1 MGPDRV
7 EVGFPCIRTGVD
19 ICPVHLRL
27 VAIKKPHVHAL
38 TSDLENPELR
48 IGSRP
53 GNKLI
58 FSTRRSK
65 PQCGEI
71 TGEATRRRSL
81 WEVAANVECLASE
94 VHPRG
99 CGEHPSPEDTQR
111 RQVGSSPRVR
121 GTQRFTLPFLVLN
134 RFIPAGA
141 GNTWRSQVSPKRE
154 AVHPRGCGEH
164 RGIPAPLFYAVGSSP
179 RVRGTQPSW

>member
-1 MGPDRV
+1 MGQMALRSAFHASDSDV
-7 EVGFPCIRTGVD
+7 E
-19 ICPVHLRL
+19 ICSAHLRL
-27 VAIKKPHVHAL
+27 VAIKKPHVHTR
-38 TSDLENPELR
+38 TSGLENPELR
-48 IGSRP
+48 TRSRP

-58 FSTRRSK
+58 ISTRRSK

-134 RFIPAGA
+134 RFIPAG
-141 GNTWRSQVSPKRE
+141 
-154 AVHPRGCGEH
+154 
-164 RGIPAPLFYAVGSSP
+164 
-179 RVRGTQPSW
+179 